1 MERPLGGGRRGEE
14 RRRRGAGA
22 GANTAERARLAA
34 ACADALRWMTT
45 AGAAESGTA
54 ESGTTLLDAVVSTPR
69 VVDALAGA
77 MRAADAPSDAPDRVL
92 SILSFGSYHGYN
104 AGNAAGGPGGGAAAH
119 QHHARRVSW
128 ESLSNHGVGGGS
140 PPWSSAGAAPPP
152 ASRPAVVAA
161 ASALGTLATL
171 AKKRPVI
178 ARALAARTST
188 SAALSGFLDERAYA
202 RMRAAL
208 ASSSGGSAGGPSD
221 LTVDPTCDARD
232 VLAREDVG
240 EFYDGLLLFGG
251 GGGTR
256 WTNADAADPLLG
268 HVSPALSPLG
278 APRSNKRVTY
288 EEETFYGDD
297 DDDGVGSAGPA
308 SASVVDDERVELV
321 DNAAST
327 SVETPTEAGTTFID
341 DTYSERC
348 CPNAVRVVACDV
360 FAAAA
365 TETHARVTS
374 DPRSLR
380 GLVRLTRGGP
390 RVCVSERTAAAR
402 ALWSV
407 CCASADVGAGASAV
421 ERTEGSV
428 HALAALLT
436 SSSRCVLS
444 HTGSITTPF
453 ARWTPILKDFCRRI
467 SPPRVP
473 RCQSPPSAPFNSL

>member
-251 GGGTR
+251 GVGTR

-297 DDDGVGSAGPA
+297 DDDGVG
-308 SASVVDDERVELV
+308 
-321 DNAAST
+321 
-327 SVETPTEAGTTFID
+327 
-341 DTYSERC
+341 
-348 CPNAVRVVACDV
+348 
-360 FAAAA
+360 
-365 TETHARVTS
+365 
-374 DPRSLR
+374 
-380 GLVRLTRGGP
+380 
-390 RVCVSERTAAAR
+390 
-402 ALWSV
+402 
-407 CCASADVGAGASAV
+407 
-421 ERTEGSV
+421 
-428 HALAALLT
+428 
-436 SSSRCVLS
+436 
-444 HTGSITTPF
+444 
-453 ARWTPILKDFCRRI
+453 
-467 SPPRVP
+467 
-473 RCQSPPSAPFNSL
+473 